1 MYRKVHNTS
10 FFVEVMMM
18 KILSAYSTAGL
29 TLYFSGELDHN
40 SAGYVM
46 TEVVESIEN
55 YLPRDVVLDFGEM
68 TFMDSSGLAVI
79 LRAHRML
86 SASGGRLRIENPQRQ
101 PLRVLDASGIERLI
115 PIITKGEVMT

>member
-18 KILSAYSTAGL
+18 KILSAYSTSGL